1 MKRLQDKI
9 AVVTGGNGVL
19 GGAIAKGFA
28 TEGAKVGIMGR
39 TEATVNQKVE
49 EIKAAGGDAFALV
62 ADVLDRE
69 KLEA

>member
-28 TEGAKVGIMGR
+28 EKNSKGLVKVKHGE
-39 TEATVNQKVE
+39 TAE
-49 EIKAAGGDAFALV
+49 EIKPGISL
-62 ADVLDRE
+62 
-69 KLEA
+69 